1 MNPTQ
6 GIIKMEF
13 FSNAAPKHVENFKRL
28 SQARLYNGTLLHRID
43 KDFVIQGGDPNIRQ
57 NGTEREQWGT
67 GGPGFSLAEEFNIIP
82 HERGIVSLI
91 RSGDPNSECRF
102 SILYSSKRGSIS
114 R

>member
-1 MNPTQ
+1 
-6 GIIKMEF
+6 MEF

-43 KDFVIQGGDPNIRQ
+43 KDFVIQGGDPKIRQ

-82 HERGIVSLI
+82 HERGIVSLTH
-91 RSGDPNSECRF
+91 SGDPNSAGSQFFIVLNEARF
-102 SILYSSKRGSIS
+102 LDNQYTVFG
-114 R
+114 

>member
-1 MNPTQ
+1 
-6 GIIKMEF
+6 MEF

-67 GGPGFSLAEEFNIIP
+67 RGPGFSLAEEFNIIP
-82 HERGIVSLI
+82 HERGIVSLTG
-91 RSGDPNSECRF
+91 SGNPNSAVLN
-102 SILYSSKRGSIS
+102 SLYF
-114 R
+114 